1 MCGCFRAPP
10 RSGSRAH
17 EYLSKPALANDAQT
31 RNPIMHAHSTNEA
44 YHVLRT
50 AVIQAINDSH
60 NEITEAIG
68 SAPLCFPSNA
78 AAGGGEYEMLT
89 SPLALLREWLAFLN
103 KLDKARGCEK
113 TGRSLVFEGDPKGIR
128 VNVVGRIVNPTLS
141 EGGNQ
146 RKNGITSDHKAMRQC
161 PNGGGQ
167 VLANYGRYANESQTH
182 RQTTIVPLAESCKS
196 LRYLPEGATGVMGIL
211 RDLSLISMKVQE
223 LISFVHNWYAV
234 QWKDNVASV
243 SAWKK
248 TNWATLAL
256 TNNTL
261 GVKSAEDVDQHVLAQ
276 LGPIVKCILDAP
288 NIKAMPCGGYYA
300 RNEGAPEGR
309 VTAKTFPLQD
319 SKRTAEEIRTS
330 WDLLAVAYAE
340 AWCAACE
347 AKQIEVHSFKTRK
360 ETEIT
365 PEGLPRDRDAFYE
378 FMTEHIDMR
387 YGARILS
394 NIAEHKELPVPM
406 GKIGTQC
413 FDLLDSEMRSVR
425 VEEHPPVCRPPVAQE
440 YYRFL
445 TKDHAFGG
453 GIVVAVVE
461 LRPNDKGR
469 DIYMNLA
476 GLRTLL
482 PARFMCQLEASWE
495 TRENREI
502 DPTKPIACWVAT
514 DGIENQRKAM
524 SLGGNPSG
532 KANDEQ
538 LALLTL
544 KRSSL
549 GDAPPDAPTPK
560 RLCAPASP
568 TQEPA
573 TVSPQNEDEF

>member
-1 MCGCFRAPP
+1 M
-10 RSGSRAH
+10 
-17 EYLSKPALANDAQT
+17 Q
-31 RNPIMHAHSTNEA
+31 AHSTDK
-44 YHVLRT
+44 YYQSLRT
-50 AVIQAINDSH
+50 TTIDNIERCQTD
-60 NEITEAIG
+60 ITEAVG
-68 SAPLCFPSNA
+68 LGPLCFPSNA

-89 SPLALLREWLAFLN
+89 SPLDLLRGWMAFIDL
-103 KLDKARGCEK
+103 LDKARGCEK

-128 VNVVGRIVNPTLS
+128 VNVVGKIVNPTLS

-146 RKNGITSDHKAMRQC
+146 RKNGITADHKAMRQC
-161 PNGGGQ
+161 SSGGGQ
-167 VLANYGRYANESQTH
+167 VSANYPRYANESQTH
-182 RQTTIVPLAESCKS
+182 RQTTIVPLSESCKS
-196 LRYLPEGATGVMGIL
+196 LRYLPDGGKVVMGIL
-211 RDLSLISMKVQE
+211 RELSLASMKVQA
-223 LISFVHNWYAV
+223 LVSFVHNWYAV
-234 QWKDNVASV
+234 QWKDNVAAF
-243 SAWKK
+243 SAWRK

-256 TNNTL
+256 TNSNL
-261 GVKSAEDVDQHVLAQ
+261 EVKSAEDVDQHALAQ
-276 LGPIVKCILDAP
+276 RAPIVKCIMDAP

-319 SKRTAEEIRTS
+319 SKRTTEEIRTS

-347 AKQIEVHSFKTRK
+347 AKQIEVHGFKTRK
-360 ETEIT
+360 ETAIT
-365 PEGLPRDRDAFYE
+365 QEGLPRDRDAFYD
-378 FMTEHIDMR
+378 FLTEHIDMR
-387 YGARILS
+387 YAARILS

-413 FDLLDSEMRSVR
+413 FDLLDPEMRSVR
-425 VEEHPPVCRPPVAQE
+425 VEEHPPACRPPVAQE

-495 TRENREI
+495 VRENRAI

-524 SLGGNPSG
+524 RLGGNPSG

-549 GDAPPDAPTPK
+549 CDAPPDAPTPK